1 MSRATVPPYVRLANE
16 IAAQFAHRPPADAAT
31 AIANHMR
38 IAWDPRMKKALI
50 AHVEAGAED
59 LDPAAALA
67 AQQLQAAAK

>member
-16 IAAQFAHRPPADAAT
+16 IAAQFAHRPTADAAT

-38 IAWDPRMKKALI
+38 IAWDPRMKRALI